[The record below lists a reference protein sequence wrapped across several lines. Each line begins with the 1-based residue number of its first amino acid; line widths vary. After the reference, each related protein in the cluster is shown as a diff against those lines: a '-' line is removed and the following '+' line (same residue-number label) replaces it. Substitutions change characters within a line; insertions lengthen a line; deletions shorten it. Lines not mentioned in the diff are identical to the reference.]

1 LSDIRVTYS
10 GLIAFTFGI
19 LGIFLGLVFTL
30 MITRRLT
37 PEDFGTWSLIL
48 SIVGYFLISES
59 LISYWSTRQ
68 ISRGEEVGKTSILSS
83 TIISF
88 LAIPIFAVYVFFIS
102 ESSTINFEIMLIGAV
117 LLPANFVSQ
126 TLTAINFGY
135 SACVMAP
142 E

>member
-1 LSDIRVTYS
+1 
-10 GLIAFTFGI
+10 
-19 LGIFLGLVFTL
+19 

-126 TLTAINFGY
+126 TLTAINLGLLL
-135 SACVMAP
+135 
-142 E
+142 